1 MKRSALM
8 LGVTFAVGLA
18 VGAIGTRILNAQQ
31 EPFKRTV
38 LMKTDLTG
46 LEGKEGVVV
55 LVELAP
61 GASAGKHYHPG
72 DEVNYVLEG
81 TGILEVAGKSPVRLQ
96 PGVTN
101 HIQAKQVHDVQSTS
115 ATDPLKLIAFFIAEK
130 GQPLAAPVK

>member
-18 VGAIGTRILNAQQ
+18 VGAIGTQILNAQQ

-38 LMKTDLTG
+38 LLKTDLTG

-72 DEVNYVLEG
+72 HEVNYVLEG
-81 TGILEVAGKSPVRLQ
+81 TGILAVEGTPPVTLK

-101 HIQAKQVHDVQSTS
+101 HIQAKQVHDVTNSG
-115 ATDPLKLIAFFIAEK
+115 ATDPLKLVAFFIAEK
-130 GQPLAAPVK
+130 GQPLAVPVK

>member
-38 LMKTDLTG
+38 LLKSDLTG
-46 LEGKEGVVV
+46 LEGKESVVV

-61 GASAGKHYHPG
+61 GASSGKHYHPG
-72 DEVNYVLEG
+72 HEVNYVLEG
-81 TGILEVAGKSPVRLQ
+81 TGVLEVEGTPPIMLK

-101 HIQAKQVHDVQSTS
+101 HFQPKQAHNVTNSG
-115 ATDPLKLIAFFIAEK
+115 ATDPLKLVAFFIAEK